1 MICVNDG
8 SFGSYLLARKQE
20 KSEPIMNDLQLRKDV
35 LDELEFE
42 PRVNA
47 ASIGVAVE
55 RGAVTLTGHV
65 STYPE
70 KLAAVK
76 AVRRVKGVRAIADE
90 IEVRFLGDRK
100 AVPDHEIAR
109 CAIDVLGWDTLLQSG
124 AIQIIVRDGW
134 ITLTGNVEWYYYQ
147 LKAAEE
153 DVRKLSGVR
162 GVINNIAVVPRVQ
175 AQDVKR
181 KIEDALKRHDQTRA
195 KGIGVTVLDGD
206 KVVLE
211 GKVRNWDEWSAVENA
226 AWSVPGVKRVEDRL
240 AMA

>member
-1 MICVNDG
+1 
-8 SFGSYLLARKQE
+8 
-20 KSEPIMNDLQLRKDV
+20 MNDLQLRKDV

-47 ASIGVAVE
+47 ALIGVAVE

-90 IEVRFLGDRK
+90 IEVRFLGDKK
-100 AVPDHEIAR
+100 AIPDDEIAK
-109 CAIDVLGWDTLLQSG
+109 CAMDIVGWDTLLPSG
-124 AIQIIVRDGW
+124 AIQITVREGRV
-134 ITLTGNVEWYYYQ
+134 TLTGNVEWYYQ

-153 DVRKLSGVR
+153 DVRKLPGVR
-162 GVINNIAVVPRVQ
+162 GVTNSIAITPRVE
-175 AQDVKR
+175 AQDVKQ
-181 KIEDALKRHDQTRA
+181 KIEDALKRHAEVRA
-195 KGIGVTVLDGD
+195 KGIKVTVQDGD
-206 KVVLE
+206 KVLLE
-211 GKVRNWDEWSAVENA
+211 GKVANWDEWSAVENA
-226 AWSVPGVKRVEDRL
+226 AWSVPGVKTVEDRL

>member
-1 MICVNDG
+1 
-8 SFGSYLLARKQE
+8 
-20 KSEPIMNDLQLRKDV
+20 MNDLQLRKDV

-47 ASIGVAVE
+47 A
-55 RGAVTLTGHV
+55 TGHV
-65 STYPE
+65 STYLE

-100 AVPDHEIAR
+100 ETPDDEIAR
-109 CAIDVLGWDTLLQSG
+109 CAMDIVGWDTLLPSG

-134 ITLTGNVEWYYYQ
+134 ITLTGNVEWYYQ

-153 DVRKLSGVR
+153 DVRKLPGVR
-162 GVINNIAVVPRVQ
+162 GVTNNIAIIPRVQ

-181 KIEDALKRHDQTRA
+181 KIEDALRRHDQTRA
-195 KGIGVTVLDGD
+195 KGISVTVRDGD

>member
-1 MICVNDG
+1 MLVRSEVI
-8 SFGSYLLARKQE
+8 YLRGKQE
-20 KSEPIMNDLQLRKDV
+20 KSEPIMNDLQLRRDI

-47 ASIGVAVE
+47 VSIGVAVE
-55 RGAVTLTGHV
+55 RGAVTLTGHA

-76 AVRRVKGVRAIADE
+76 AVRRVKSVRAIADE

-100 AVPDHEIAR
+100 AIPDDEIAR
-109 CAIDVLGWDTLLQSG
+109 CAMDIVGWDTLLPSG

-134 ITLTGNVEWYYYQ
+134 ITLTGNVEWYYQ

-153 DVRKLSGVR
+153 DVRKLLGVR
-162 GVINNIAVVPRVQ
+162 GVTNNMAIVPRVQ
-175 AQDVKR
+175 AQDMKR
-181 KIEDALKRHDQTRA
+181 KTEDALKRHDQTRA
-195 KGIGVTVLDGD
+195 KGISVTVRDGD

-211 GKVRNWDEWSAVENA
+211 GKIQNWDEWSAVENA